1 MMKKLSTGRSFVV
14 TTLSVFTLLAAA
26 NRGSALDLKTGVI
39 VSPSDLSGREKKA
52 VMMLVEEVEKR
63 TRVRW
68 AVTNAWP
75 EANVPVIAVGSRSTL
90 KQFAGPYSKELAE
103 SRANGPE
110 GYRLVSKRGAAN
122 PAVFVIGDD
131 PRGVLFGVGRLLREL
146 RLEPGSVSSEDNL
159 EIATSPKYPLRGHQ
173 LGYRP
178 KTHSYDAWDLPT
190 WEQYFR
196 DLIVFGCNAVELIPP
211 RSDDDADSPHFPLPP
226 MEMMIGMSRLADSY
240 GLDVWVWYPALDKDY
255 ADPKLVEFALR
266 EWAEVFSK
274 MPRLDA
280 VYVPGGDP
288 GHTPPKPLMAL
299 LQKQTESLHRFHP
312 KAQMWLSPQGFN
324 QIWMDEFLADLKR
337 EQPAWLNGLVFGP
350 QVRMDLPQLR
360 AAVPKQ
366 YPIRHYPDIT
376 HTRQCQFPVQD
387 WDVAFAVTEA
397 RECINPRPEAEAAIF
412 RKTQPDTIGFLTY
425 SEGCNDDVNK
435 AVWSALG
442 WDPEMK
448 VSGILRS
455 YSRYF
460 IGEKF
465 TDDFAQGLLALE
477 RNWRGPLLANEG
489 VETTLA
495 QFQSMERAAS
505 PALLKNW
512 RFQQGLYRANYD
524 AYVRRRFIHETD
536 IEAQAMELLRKA
548 PQSGSS
554 NAMVSAEK
562 VLARAAGETVSRDLR
577 LRLHELA
584 AQLFQSI
591 SMQLSV
597 DKYKA
602 IAVDRGASLD
612 TIDFP
617 LNNRFWL
624 EDRFAKIRKLSA
636 EAERLKAIQETVD
649 WTNPGPGGFY
659 DDLGNVARQ
668 PHLIQGLSFA
678 DDPGRMKST
687 RNGFE
692 EDLIYD
698 EPIEAAGLPRRMSWM
713 DHAESLYDTPMRLRY
728 SDLDP
733 KARYKIR
740 ILYGGDSPR
749 KKIHLVA
756 NERSEI
762 HSFITKPFPFA
773 PLEFAIPPAETK
785 SGELTL
791 TWSVESGL
799 GGNGRGC
806 QLAEVWLIKEAT
818 PAN

>member
-1 MMKKLSTGRSFVV
+1 MKTLATTRFVILKTV
-14 TTLSVFTLLAAA
+14 TLFVLLAGVNQAI
-26 NRGSALDLKTGVI
+26 GLDFKNGVI
-39 VSPSDLSGREKKA
+39 VSPPDLSGPERKA
-52 VMMLVEEVEKR
+52 ITMLVEEVEKR
-63 TRVRW
+63 THVLW
-68 AVTNAWP
+68 SVTNGWP
-75 EANVPVIAVGSRSTL
+75 SANIPVIAVGNRSTL
-90 KQFAGPYSKELAE
+90 KQLAGPYTKELTE
-103 SRANGPE
+103 SKAAGPE
-110 GYRLVSKRGAAN
+110 GYRIVVKRGAAS

-131 PRGVLFGVGRLLREL
+131 ARGVLFGVGRLLREL
-146 RLEPGSVSSEDNL
+146 KMQPGSATLDDNF

-190 WEQYFR
+190 WEQYIR
-196 DLIVFGCNAVELIPP
+196 DLVVFGCNAIELIPP

-226 MEMMIGMSRLADSY
+226 MEMMVGMSRLADSY

-255 ADPKLVEFALR
+255 ADPKLVEFAVR
-266 EWAEVFSK
+266 EWGEVFAK
-274 MPRLDA
+274 LPRLDA

-299 LQKQTESLHRFHP
+299 LKKQSENLHRYHP

-324 QIWMDEFLADLKR
+324 QTWMDEFLTDLKR
-337 EQPAWLNGLVFGP
+337 EQPTWLNGLVFGP
-350 QVRMDLPQLR
+350 QVRMGLPQLR

-376 HTRQCQFPVQD
+376 HTRQSQFPVQD

-397 RECINPRPEAEAAIF
+397 RECINPRPESEAAIF

-448 VSGILRS
+448 VTEILRS

-460 IGEKF
+460 IGESF

-477 RNWRGPLLANEG
+477 NNWRGPLLANGG
-489 VETTLA
+489 VETTLL
-495 QFQSMERAAS
+495 QFQAMEKIAS
-505 PALLKNW
+505 PFVLKNW
-512 RFQQGLYRANYD
+512 RFQQGLFRAYYD
-524 AYVRRRFIHETD
+524 AYVRRRLIHETD
-536 IEAQAMELLRKA
+536 LEAQAMEYLRTA
-548 PQSGSS
+548 PQVGSS
-554 NAMVSAEK
+554 NAMVAAEK
-562 VLARAAGETVSRDLR
+562 ILARTASERVSEDVRI
-577 LRLHELA
+577 RLHELA
-584 AQLFQSI
+584 AALFQSI

-597 DKYKA
+597 EKYKA

-624 EDRFAKIRKLSA
+624 EDRFAKISKLPT
-636 EAERLKAIQETVD
+636 EAERLKGVQETLD

-668 PHLIQGLSFA
+668 PHLIQGLSFEE
-678 DDPGRMKST
+678 DPGRLNST
-687 RNGFE
+687 RSGFE
-692 EDLIYD
+692 EDLIFD
-698 EPIEAAGLPRRMSWM
+698 EPIEAAGLPRRTSWM
-713 DHAESLYDTPMRLRY
+713 DHAESLYDTPLRMRY
-728 SDLDP
+728 PNLDP

-749 KKIHLVA
+749 KKIRLIA
-756 NERSEI
+756 NEQSEI
-762 HSFITKPFPFA
+762 HPFLTKPFPFA
-773 PLEFAIPPAETK
+773 PLEFNIPPAETR

-791 TWSVESGL
+791 TWSVEPGL

-806 QLAEVWLIKEAT
+806 QLAEVWLIKEPM